1 MRVVAIG
8 GSPRLNGVSN
18 YLIDQVLGELAACG
32 IETEKFVLNQ
42 YTIGFCQA
50 HRDCASFS
58 ECQQKDDV
66 PWILEKF
73 ATADGVVIAS
83 PVYFGTISAQI
94 KAFMDRSFFLFT
106 HNRTPQPKCAG
117 LIAIAN
123 RRGHEET
130 VRELKK
136 FVRSP
141 EIQVFTIAAATGQRD
156 ADPKAQTGLIEQAKD
171 MGRKMAEVL
180 LAPQG

>member
-1 MRVVAIG
+1 MKVIAIG
-8 GSPRLNGVSN
+8 GSPRLSGVTN
-18 YLIDQVLGELAACG
+18 YLIDQALGVLASQG
-32 IETEKFVLNQ
+32 IETEKIVLNQ
-42 YTIGFCQA
+42 YKIGFCQA
-50 HRDCASFS
+50 HSDCASFT

-73 ATADGVVIAS
+73 ATADGVIIAS
-83 PVYFGTISAQI
+83 PTYFGTISAQI

-106 HNRTPQPKCAG
+106 HGRRPQPKCAG

-130 VRELKK
+130 VNELRK

-141 EIQVFTIAAATGQRD
+141 EIQVFTVAAATGSRD
-156 ADPKAQTGLIEQAKD
+156 ADPKSQTELIEQARE